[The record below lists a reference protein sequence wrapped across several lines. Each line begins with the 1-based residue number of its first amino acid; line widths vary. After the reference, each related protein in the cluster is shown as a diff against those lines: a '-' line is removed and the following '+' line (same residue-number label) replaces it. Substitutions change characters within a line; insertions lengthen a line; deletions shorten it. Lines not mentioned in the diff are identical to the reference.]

1 MAPGVRS
8 KFGAL
13 MFASEVFRKQMYSI
27 EESAW
32 DISVPGKFGLV
43 APLSCLS

>member
-13 MFASEVFRKQMYSI
+13 MFEPELFRK
-27 EESAW
+27 
-32 DISVPGKFGLV
+32 
-43 APLSCLS
+43 